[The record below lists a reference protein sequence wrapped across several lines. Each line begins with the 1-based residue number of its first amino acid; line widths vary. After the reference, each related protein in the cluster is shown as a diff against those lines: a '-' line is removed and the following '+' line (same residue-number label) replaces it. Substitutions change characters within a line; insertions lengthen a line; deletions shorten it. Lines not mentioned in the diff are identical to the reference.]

1 MQRLGDRAFKI
12 LTQEI
17 NRGSPD
23 NLAAE
28 LGRKIVMQRLEKL
41 RSQEGEPLSYEE
53 LGQLVGD
60 QFPDFS
66 EPVLT
71 QAAQAN
77 RRPIVYQQVMRGSLI
92 FMGVMA
98 FLWFVNLPF
107 PLIRWPVSKTAP
119 ILLFPSYMNM
129 NYHYGKAISTAEE
142 TKTLVDSAT
151 TIAEIDIGEEKIK
164 TAYEHLER
172 LPVWFLDFEPKFY
185 CSLFKC
191 SWNFT
196 KKEYEETRQNI
207 QQIEAKIIQE
217 QYAHKRL
224 NTAEAALSSAR
235 QEYQKLKS
243 GEREVIAAWQA
254 AIDLFDQIP
263 SDTLAGRQ
271 SENRSLT
278 AQKDFEQ
285 KVDAATREKRGT
297 TLIATA
303 QQYAVQA
310 VMVGQDPP
318 HPVETWEQAVDLW
331 EKAIR
336 QLEKVSDD
344 HSSYQEAQE
353 KLSEYKSNL
362 KAVKRRLNEEQE
374 SIAAMERA
382 NQLISEWREL
392 TRSSDLDFGVMNRKL
407 ANIIYTLEGVKP
419 GTTVNAEAQD
429 LLRRTRYTRS
439 QFY

>member
-12 LTQEI
+12 LSQEI

-23 NLAAE
+23 NLAGE
-28 LGRKIVMQRLEKL
+28 LGRKIVMQRLDKL

-53 LGQLVGD
+53 LYQLVND
-60 QFPDFS
+60 QFPDFDTS
-66 EPVLT
+66 VLT

-77 RRPIVYQQVMRGSLI
+77 RNPPVYQQVMRGSLI
-92 FMGVMA
+92 VVGIMA
-98 FLWFVNLPF
+98 LIWFVNLPF

-129 NYHYGKAISTAEE
+129 NYHYRQAISTAEE
-142 TKTLVDSAT
+142 TEKLLQSAT
-151 TIAEIDIGEEKIK
+151 TIAEIDIGEEKIQK
-164 TAYEHLER
+164 AYQHLDR
-172 LPVWFLDFEPKFY
+172 LPAWFLDFEPKFY

-191 SWNFT
+191 SWQFT
-196 KKEYEETRQNI
+196 TKEYEETRHKI
-207 QQIEAKIIQE
+207 QQIEAQIIQE
-217 QYAHKRL
+217 QYAQKRL
-224 NTAEAALSSAR
+224 NAAESALNSAR
-235 QEYQKLKS
+235 QEYQQLKS
-243 GEREVIAAWQA
+243 GERRVVAAWQA

-263 SDTLAGRQ
+263 SDTLAGRL

-297 TLIATA
+297 TLIVTA

-310 VMVGQDPP
+310 VKVAQEPP
-318 HPVETWEQAVDLW
+318 HPVEQWEQAVDLW

-336 QLEKVSDD
+336 QLEKISED
-344 HSSYQEAQE
+344 HSSYKEAQE
-353 KLSEYKSNL
+353 KLSEYQSNL
-362 KAVKRRLNEEQE
+362 KAVQLRLEEEKE

-382 NQLISEWREL
+382 KQLILEWREL
-392 TRSSDLDFGVMNRKL
+392 TRSSDLDYRVMNRKL
-407 ANIIYTLEGVKP
+407 ANIIYTLEEVKA

-439 QFY
+439 QL